1 MTIQVL
7 GANMDYAAIV
17 ILFCIGLY
25 VVVAKSNLIKKLIG
39 LNIMETAV
47 FALIVTAGMV
57 EGGDAPIMGTD
68 AHPPF
73 ASPVSHALVLT
84 GIVVAVSTTALA
96 LAIILRIHRDYGTI
110 ELDELRELEELRGL
124 DS

>member
-1 MTIQVL
+1 MTVQVL

-17 ILFCIGLY
+17 VLFCIGLY

-47 FALIVTAGMV
+47 FAFIVTAGMV
-57 EGGDAPIMGTD
+57 EGGDAPILGPD
-68 AHPPF
+68 AHAPF
-73 ASPVSHALVLT
+73 ASPISHALVLT

-96 LAIILRIHRDYGTI
+96 LAIILRIHREYGTL
-110 ELDELRELEELRGL
+110 EVDELRQMDG
-124 DS
+124 